1 MKAWRLEAVR
11 DCAQTEEWDSFI
23 GGKPKLPPGTD
34 IPKCELCGKELT
46 FMFQTAFPQGHMWAG
61 KSMAVFYC
69 VESWHDAYCIP
80 ELPQQRADISEEF
93 LRTYQRNFR
102 VIVFD
107 TPLGKTAGAYR
118 EKVAFQALRPVPET
132 RTKREWDFVMGG
144 RPIWIMGIPERPNSI
159 AGIEKPALLLQVKEG
174 FRFPVL
180 PAAPKQANPFAP
192 GGRSLFPW
200 YDLFVSNRVYFW
212 GVQQNGTE
220 RVYISV
226 QRP

>member
-1 MKAWRLEAVR
+1 MTLSERAFCPHSSLNFLPGRQPAEKICLDWRQNSSLS
-11 DCAQTEEWDSFI
+11 QH
-23 GGKPKLPPGTD
+23 PPVVNTG
-34 IPKCELCGKELT
+34 
-46 FMFQTAFPQGHMWAG
+46 
-61 KSMAVFYC
+61 SYC